1 MRLRFPDPLER
12 EEDLKT
18 VKVRNP
24 IKREREKIKV
34 MLFSEFGSLGEW
46 VSLFLGHTKN
56 VFVGP
61 VYATQYLVAFWPVSI
76 V

>member
-1 MRLRFPDPLER
+1 MQLRGCFWIEEAKEVRLRFSDPLKR

-24 IKREREKIKV
+24 IKRKREKIKV
-34 MLFSEFGSLGEW
+34 MLFSRLGSLGEW
-46 VSLFLGHTKN
+46 VSLFLDRTKN

-61 VYATQYLVAFWPVSI
+61 P
-76 V
+76 